1 MIPKVIVIILLTT
14 VVVISMKLHPVKQ
27 CPNGDEW
34 SEKAHILCDEN
45 ADRYHCMFS
54 INCTLVESCI
64 DPQSGSFSDIDYGV
78 YLLDVSNETGFPIFY
93 KKAPISTRSKH
104 FITNTP
110 KYKEFQNKVYCEEYN
125 KYKFLSNRTEN
136 QTKISRENCP
146 EVPTK
151 IHFKYNSEKA
161 ALGLAIIG
169 VILIICSPFV
179 IYLIV
184 RLCKKNSNNRN
195 RARGYALP
203 GECNIMNEIRPRNE

>member
-1 MIPKVIVIILLTT
+1 MIPKVIVIILLTS

-27 CPNGDEW
+27 CPNDEEW
-34 SEKAHILCDEN
+34 SERAHILCDKNEY
-45 ADRYHCMFS
+45 RYHCMFS

-151 IHFKYNSEKA
+151 IPFEYNSEKV
-161 ALGLAIIG
+161 ALALAIIG
-169 VILIICSPFV
+169 WILIICSPV
-179 IYLIV
+179 V
-184 RLCKKNSNNRN
+184 
-195 RARGYALP
+195 
-203 GECNIMNEIRPRNE
+203 